1 MQKLLFKWQ
10 PSSIQAPNWEMMHTL
25 WFTITRFCFNKKLIS
40 NNLKHCLKLLYRI
53 AEWFPT
59 RFLWGC
65 ALWERGISLRIK
77 LMKGEEQS
85 VLLALLGGAFW
96 LPFVFRMETFSPRL
110 PQWEMSCLVT
120 PHWLGAVVLR
130 AIPRRS
136 LHVNEMAVGSTTLR
150 GFRLYRELQ
159 VSIQKL
165 QGPWYCG
172 SFICPPACYI
182 FSFFTHIIICLQSGN
197 IKPLKKWRLKYW

>member
-40 NNLKHCLKLLYRI
+40 NYLKHCLKLLYRI
-53 AEWFPT
+53 TEWFPT

-96 LPFVFRMETFSPRL
+96 SPFVFRMETFSPGL

-136 LHVNEMAVGSTTLR
+136 CMWMRWLSAAPHSEDFACTESSKW
-150 GFRLYRELQ
+150 
-159 VSIQKL
+159 VSKNSRAPGIVAHL
-165 QGPWYCG
+165 
-172 SFICPPACYI
+172 FV
-182 FSFFTHIIICLQSGN
+182 LQSVTFFLFSH
-197 IKPLKKWRLKYW
+197 I